1 MISISTMRTRFILFL
16 LICMTNWFMPF
27 GYKAMAQEL
36 NCTVKV
42 IHSQIQGTNTSVFET
57 LETAINEFMNNRS
70 WTDLQFQKGE
80 RIECTMNITLKK
92 YDEAN
97 NAFTGELLFQLSR
110 PVYNSS
116 YNTTVFSMK
125 DGSFNFTYKEHDP
138 LEFNENNLDNNL
150 TAMLAYYAYLFIGM
164 DLDTFSPL
172 GGTDVL
178 HIVENIVNSAQT
190 FTDPGWKAFGDDRN
204 RHAIINDYM
213 ESSLEPFRQMQ
224 YKYHR
229 EGLDEMANNADRG
242 RTAVTEAIEL
252 LQEAH
257 SNKPL
262 SMLPQI
268 FTDFKRD
275 EIVNVYSGH
284 GTEKEKQNIYDIV
297 SNLNASQNTY
307 WNKIKK

>member
-1 MISISTMRTRFILFL
+1 
-16 LICMTNWFMPF
+16 
-27 GYKAMAQEL
+27 
-36 NCTVKV
+36 
-42 IHSQIQGTNTSVFET
+42 
-57 LETAINEFMNNRS
+57 
-70 WTDLQFQKGE
+70 
-80 RIECTMNITLKK
+80 
-92 YDEAN
+92 
-97 NAFTGELLFQLSR
+97 
-110 PVYNSS
+110 
-116 YNTTVFSMK
+116 
-125 DGSFNFTYKEHDP
+125 
-138 LEFNENNLDNNL
+138 
-150 TAMLAYYAYLFIGM
+150 
-164 DLDTFSPL
+164 
-172 GGTDVL
+172 
-178 HIVENIVNSAQT
+178 
-190 FTDPGWKAFGDDRN
+190 
-204 RHAIINDYM
+204 M

-284 GTEKEKQNIYDIV
+284 GTEKEKQNVYDIV